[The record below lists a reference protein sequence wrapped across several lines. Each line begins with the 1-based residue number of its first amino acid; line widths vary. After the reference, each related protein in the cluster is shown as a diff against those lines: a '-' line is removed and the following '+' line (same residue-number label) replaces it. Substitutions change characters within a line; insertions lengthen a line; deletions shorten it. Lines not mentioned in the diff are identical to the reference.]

1 MRCLAL
7 TAAALL
13 GLAGCSETLESPDSL
28 ARFRI
33 VNIRTE
39 PPALIAPG
47 TVTASIRVADPEFRS
62 AEFTWYLALAFR
74 PDRLI
79 GLAERDW
86 AGSDAPGIDDGF
98 VALGTGPTVTLPVP
112 PLPLGE
118 LPEDIL
124 FDTVPL
130 PLAVSIRIDGREY
143 KAIKQV
149 RLVIP
154 ELVERGLAR
163 TLGRAPTTAETA
175 EALRVRLNRNPE
187 VKGWRYARVPDR
199 GEYDLDAIIDL
210 KVRRGLRSEALAA
223 PALPVGARQG
233 LRFEPI
239 IVDPDVRPDDQL
251 GQPGFNY
258 LSADLL
264 RTAGESYPLTLT
276 AYDWVP
282 LRLVQKN
289 LFDPPDIIRDVVPDL
304 QTVRWVLND
313 RQGGTAHQAIE
324 IDLGGPPPEAMRGPA
339 GALLIREA
347 TRMLWLAAADPALI
361 AAAEAAT
368 GPQVVVARLWYDPR
382 PPLGVTGSV
391 ETLAPLAVTPTTAV
405 LDGFDADPALRARL
419 RAVPVT
425 LEAEIRRVWRP

>member
-1 MRCLAL
+1 MRRRVLI
-7 TAAALL
+7 AAALV

-39 PPALIAPG
+39 PPALVAPG
-47 TVTASIRVADPEFRS
+47 AVTASVRVADPEFRA

-74 PDRLI
+74 PDQLI
-79 GLAERDW
+79 ELARRDW
-86 AGSDAPGIDDGF
+86 AGSDAPGIEDGF
-98 VALGTGPTVTLPVP
+98 VELGTGPTVTLPVP

-118 LPEDIL
+118 LPEDTV
-124 FDTVPL
+124 FDTIPL
-130 PLAVSIRIDGREY
+130 PLAVSIRVDGREY
-143 KAIKQV
+143 KAFKQV

-163 TLGRAPTTAETA
+163 TLGRAPTTAETE
-175 EALRVRLNRNPE
+175 EALRVRLNRNPVVE
-187 VKGWRYARVPDR
+187 GWRYARVPDR
-199 GEYDLDAIIDL
+199 GEYDLDAITDL
-210 KVRRGLRSEALAA
+210 KVRRELRQAALVA
-223 PALPVGARQG
+223 PALPIGAKQG

-239 IVDPDVRPDDQL
+239 VVDPDVRPDDQL

-282 LRLVQKN
+282 LRLEQKN
-289 LFDPPDIIRDVVPDL
+289 LFDPPDIIRDVAPDL

-313 RQGGTAHQAIE
+313 RQGGTIHQAIE
-324 IDLGGPPPEAMRGPA
+324 IDLGGPPPAAMRGPA
-339 GALLIREA
+339 GALLVREA
-347 TRMLWLAAADPALI
+347 TRMLWLAASDSAVI
-361 AAAEAAT
+361 AAAEAVT
-368 GPQVVVARLWYDPR
+368 GPQIVAATLWYDPR

-391 ETLAPLAVTPTTAV
+391 EALAPLGVTPATAV
-405 LDGFDADPALRARL
+405 LDGFDADPALRTRL
-419 RAVPVT
+419 RAAPVT
-425 LEAEIRRVWRP
+425 LEAEILRVWRP